1 MAAAAIPI
9 TTSTA
14 FNVCIYIYMIYTYIL
29 DMLGLAIWPSLRF
42 PCCLGTNPLHPA
54 CYGSVAAK
62 THTTPRSV
70 KEGMIHK
77 TCRKPEKPLKIPGK
91 TVDLSNF
98 KICYY
103 VALNHPK
110 PRTKK
115 WQRTLKSKK
124 SSACAAG
131 LPIAD
136 IFQQHQ
142 SARCTSLPSLWIA
155 ETGDF
160 MALPTTPFKTSPT
173 RNKGRI
179 RP

>member
-1 MAAAAIPI
+1 
-9 TTSTA
+9 
-14 FNVCIYIYMIYTYIL
+14 
-29 DMLGLAIWPSLRF
+29 MLGLAVWPSLRF

-62 THTTPRSV
+62 TRTTPRSV
-70 KEGMIHK
+70 KQGMIHK

-98 KICYY
+98 KICYMLLWIIRSL
-103 VALNHPK
+103 AQKND
-110 PRTKK
+110 
-115 WQRTLKSKK
+115 KK

-131 LPIAD
+131 VPIAD

-142 SARCTSLPSLWIA
+142 PARCTSLPSLWIA

-173 RNKGRI
+173 RNKGRT